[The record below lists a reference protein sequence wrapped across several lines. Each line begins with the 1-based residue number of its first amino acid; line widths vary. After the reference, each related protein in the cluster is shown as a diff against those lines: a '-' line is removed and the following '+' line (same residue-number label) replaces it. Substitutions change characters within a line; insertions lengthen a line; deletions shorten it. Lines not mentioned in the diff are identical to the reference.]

1 MIEEMKSTKLLR
13 FAILSK
19 RKKLNLIT
27 KVIQKFLRFY
37 YGFEVIISEKMSIG
51 KDVRFAHNGLGTV
64 INQEVIIGNSVK
76 IYQNVTLGSNKKM
89 VNGTMVNEGAPKIKD
104 GVTIFTG
111 AVVVGD
117 VIIGENSVI
126 GANVVVTEDISP
138 NTIVFSS
145 KAHVKKKDSNVY
157 Y

>member
-89 VNGTMVNEGAPKIKD
+89 VKG
-104 GVTIFTG
+104 
-111 AVVVGD
+111 
-117 VIIGENSVI
+117 
-126 GANVVVTEDISP
+126 
-138 NTIVFSS
+138 
-145 KAHVKKKDSNVY
+145 
-157 Y
+157 